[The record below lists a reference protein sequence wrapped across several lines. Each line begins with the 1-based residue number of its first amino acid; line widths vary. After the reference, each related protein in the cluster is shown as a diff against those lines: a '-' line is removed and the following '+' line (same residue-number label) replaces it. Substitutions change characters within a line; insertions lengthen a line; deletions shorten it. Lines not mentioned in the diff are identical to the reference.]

1 MIKTIISNS
10 PYLRIYNH
18 GATNYMNNY
27 SGAQGLGNMQFNTTT
42 QRIEVWD
49 GQMWQ
54 PMQMTDVNV
63 SLTQDAVDAIG
74 WVNQKRSEELE
85 LAALASTN
93 PTIKDLLDTIKQ
105 KEEQIRIVRTLIK
118 KEEVNDLPYGPG

>member
-1 MIKTIISNS
+1 MIKNVYSSS
-10 PYLRIYNH
+10 PYLTTLNT

-27 SGAQGLGNMQFNTTT
+27 SGAQMLGNMQFNTTN

-54 PMQMTDVNV
+54 PLLMDTVSV

-74 WVNQKRSEELE
+74 WVNQKRVEEHKIKE
-85 LAALASTN
+85 LAEQYPVVADQLAAVREAEEKLRMIAALVT
-93 PTIKDLLDTIKQ
+93 
-105 KEEQIRIVRTLIK
+105 V
-118 KEEVNDLPYGPG
+118 

>member
-1 MIKTIISNS
+1 MIKNVYGSG
-10 PYLRIYNH
+10 PYLTTLAN
-18 GATNYMNNY
+18 GATNYMNNF

-54 PMQMTDVNV
+54 PLLMTDVSV

-74 WVNQKRSEELE
+74 WVNQKRQEEHKIKE
-85 LAALASTN
+85 LAEQHPAVADQLAAVREAEEKLRMVAALVT
-93 PTIKDLLDTIKQ
+93 
-105 KEEQIRIVRTLIK
+105 V
-118 KEEVNDLPYGPG
+118 

>member
-1 MIKTIISNS
+1 MIKNVYGSG
-10 PYLRIYNH
+10 PYLTTLNN
-18 GATNYMNNY
+18 GATNYMNNF

-54 PMQMTDVNV
+54 PLLMTDVSV

-74 WVNQKRSEELE
+74 WVNQKRQEEMKIKALAE
-85 LAALASTN
+85 QHPAVADQLAAVREA
-93 PTIKDLLDTIKQ
+93 
-105 KEEQIRIVRTLIK
+105 EEKLRMIAALVT
-118 KEEVNDLPYGPG
+118 V